1 MIAKILH
8 RIERSLNL
16 VKKAQVSDGVYAV
29 LLKVKLDLER
39 IHKILSADGRTRT
52 EARRA
57 LESVIN
63 NLVTVIKSLRTNDLR
78 AEDFSDAVSK
88 LKDLIIDFIGE
99 YDSTGQE
106 EQAVVLPVNWP
117 ELVEQFTA
125 ACAPKRSGKYPAALD
140 ASVLIIGRSEFA
152 LESFVTMGFNLG
164 SYLENP
170 VLHEQKLLLIHQNQI
185 AASKQSVADIVT
197 ARLAKVSERQN
208 RKWVQVGSTR
218 PVPSLK
224 GFVAWVM
231 PESNYLALHH
241 CVSLRNNG
249 LVQWSPTI

>member
-63 NLVTVIKSLRTNDLR
+63 NLVTVIKALRTNDLR
-78 AEDFSDAVSK
+78 AADFEGAVSK

-99 YDSTGQE
+99 YDSPGQE
-106 EQAVVLPVNWP
+106 EQVVVLPVNWP

-125 ACAPKRSGKYPAALD
+125 ACAPKRSGKYPAAID
-140 ASVLIIGRSEFA
+140 ASGISSPRA
-152 LESFVTMGFNLG
+152 L
-164 SYLENP
+164 
-170 VLHEQKLLLIHQNQI
+170 
-185 AASKQSVADIVT
+185 
-197 ARLAKVSERQN
+197 
-208 RKWVQVGSTR
+208 
-218 PVPSLK
+218 
-224 GFVAWVM
+224 
-231 PESNYLALHH
+231 
-241 CVSLRNNG
+241 
-249 LVQWSPTI
+249 